1 MSLPQRTG
9 MAVVAAPNTSTR
21 PRLQKAAFVLVLL
34 IAAIPGAIDGQA
46 PQGQG
51 SSIGTAAV
59 ANEESSSLGDYLV
72 RKRAALFLSQNRPAD
87 QVAPV
92 TLHARV
98 IAESRSGVRRLTIR
112 NFQLL
117 SDSQRSLAGY
127 NLGAGSWDTEVGVL
141 ASSVAD
147 EFLIHAAAR
156 GIPLDALD
164 VVFTSQ
170 PDDPATEK
178 TRATRVS
185 YPRNLRYTAYIVS
198 PATDDELED
207 LRRTVEQVSPVLNL
221 VTGRQEIPHGKV
233 FHTPSPSTPDPN
245 APPGLRDFLVE
256 KRAALLR
263 RQEEAKTR
271 PPAPSGL
278 RAHVKVEGS
287 TGIRHI
293 RVGDG
298 TFQILHDSP
307 RSLAG
312 HDLGPTAEEH
322 QLGVMG
328 TCLTHIFEIQAALRE
343 VTLDSL
349 EIRVQGTLTPR
360 VGAGTTNPPR
370 FQNVQ
375 YSVHIQS
382 PASLQEIDELR
393 KAVEAVCPI
402 YNLLKDPQVIE
413 GRIVRARYGAAS

>member
-1 MSLPQRTG
+1 MSLSQLTR
-9 MAVVAAPNTSTR
+9 MAVAAPNTFTR
-21 PRLQKAAFVLVLL
+21 SRLQKAALALAVL
-34 IAAIPGAIDGQA
+34 ICANPGAIEGQA
-46 PQGQG
+46 PRG
-51 SSIGTAAV
+51 
-59 ANEESSSLGDYLV
+59 ESSSVSTPRVADDEVSSLNEYLV
-72 RKRAALFLSQNRPAD
+72 RKRAALFLSQNRPVD
-87 QVAPV
+87 QAAPV
-92 TLHARV
+92 TLRARV
-98 IAESRSGVRRLTIR
+98 VAESRSGVRRLTIR

-127 NLGAGSWDTEVGVL
+127 NLGAGSWETEVGVL

-156 GIPLDALD
+156 GLPLDALD

-178 TRATRVS
+178 TRETRVS
-185 YPRNLRYTAYIVS
+185 YPRNLRYAAYIVS
-198 PATDDELED
+198 SATDDELED

-221 VTGRQEIPHGKV
+221 VTGRQEIAHGKV

-263 RQEEAKTR
+263 RQEEAKTN

-278 RAHVKVEGS
+278 RAHVRVEGS

-328 TCLTHIFEIQAALRE
+328 TCLTHIFEIQAALRQ

-349 EIRVQGTLTPR
+349 EIRVEGALTHR
-360 VGAGTTNPPR
+360 IGAGTTNPPR

-382 PASLQEIDELR
+382 PASASEIDELR

-413 GRIVRARYGAAS
+413 GRIVRTRYGTAS